1 MGIPQGS
8 VLSGLLCNY
17 FFGHIERCLLGD
29 VLETRP
35 LSTSRP
41 PANAAATRAATAGA
55 TAGAG
60 AGAVQAATTAGS
72 RCGAGGGGGEDGGVR
87 GQALGWDRGATGAS
101 SSSSSC
107 GSCRPDEGF
116 SRVRSAEGRKR
127 ARLAVEGLE
136 EEGGGREKGGN
147 EDDAAADGDWAGDR
161 RAGATGNPSHR
172 SRAAETGR
180 GESQGRAGAGAPSA
194 GGGGNDDGVFPDPE
208 GDCTLLR
215 QVDDFLLVSTGERSP
230 RTVVC
235 HVPRP
240 CPGLSTSSSVP
251 SLCKCDSARVLP
263 KSSGVCLSCSLCCL
277 LGAF

>member
-55 TAGAG
+55 
-60 AGAVQAATTAGS
+60 VQAATTAGS
-72 RCGAGGGGGEDGGVR
+72 RCGAGGGGKEDGGVR

-116 SRVRSAEGRKR
+116 SRVRSAAGRKR
-127 ARLAVEGLE
+127 ARLAVEGLEE

-147 EDDAAADGDWAGDR
+147 EDDAAADGDGAGDR
-161 RAGATGNPSHR
+161 GAGATRDPSHR

-215 QVDDFLLVSTGERSP
+215 QVDDFLLVSTGDERSP

-235 HVPRP
+235 HVPLP

-251 SLCKCDSARVLP
+251 QPL
-263 KSSGVCLSCSLCCL
+263 
-277 LGAF
+277 